1 MCIKK
6 RKNKDNL
13 ICDKTPELFTN
24 KIKNKNL
31 KLVTRIIITICSIA
45 TTIIIIQIIMPIV
58 FLLGMLIY
66 HIPEGEL
73 IEEVV
78 SPSKE
83 YTLQS
88 YLISNDKENLL
99 KNKAISVVVL
109 DNETKITSAIYYD
122 YHENKV
128 TMKWI
133 DEETVQINGIKL
145 NIHEDRYNRKIE
157 ITIDI
162 LKITAIVI
170 VAIIGTILIVKKVIE
185 KKHNIKKEKKLSV
198 YTYIK
203 NTNIIDQLIKIFIF
217 LNTALIIIFCITY
230 LIFILYLIIFEN
242 ILGTDIPNTGK
253 QVDELVSPNEE
264 YTLKSYFLEG
274 DSLSANAT
282 RVEVYNNDTKEAKNI
297 YYNYRENEVTM
308 KWIDEDTVQINDIEL
323 NIHKEK
329 YDWRKER

>member
-1 MCIKK
+1 MYKK

-88 YLISNDKENLL
+88 YLILNDKENLL

-109 DNETKITSAIYYD
+109 NNETKITSAIYYN

-133 DEETVQINGIKL
+133 DEETVQINGMKL
-145 NIHEDRYNRKIE
+145 NIHEDTYNRKIE
-157 ITIDI
+157 ITINI

-170 VAIIGTILIVKKVIE
+170 VAIIGTILMVKKVIE
-185 KKHNIKKEKKLSV
+185 KKYNIKKEKKLSV